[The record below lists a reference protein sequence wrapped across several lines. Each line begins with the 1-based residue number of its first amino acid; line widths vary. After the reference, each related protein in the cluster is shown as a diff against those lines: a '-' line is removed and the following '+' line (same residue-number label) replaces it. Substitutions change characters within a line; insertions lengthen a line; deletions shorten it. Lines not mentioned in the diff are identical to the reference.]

1 MNMSKKQASKI
12 RQSILKYNTELLRL
26 QPKLDSSEEVNVKYN
41 KILIQKAM
49 LKQELDEIQ
58 KPILKKVIDMFKNK
72 KEKMIS
78 DYFAS

>member
-1 MNMSKKQASKI
+1 MSKKQASKI

-26 QPKLDSSEEVNVKYN
+26 QPKLADCEEANIKYN

-49 LKQELDEIQ
+49 LKQELDEVK
-58 KPILKKVIDMFKNK
+58 KPIFKKVISLFKNK